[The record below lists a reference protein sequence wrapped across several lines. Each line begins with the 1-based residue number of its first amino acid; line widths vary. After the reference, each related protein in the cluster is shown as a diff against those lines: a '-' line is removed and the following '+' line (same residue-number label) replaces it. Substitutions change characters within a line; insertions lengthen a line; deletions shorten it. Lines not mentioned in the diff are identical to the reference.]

1 MQSMVPLPTPSK
13 LLALLALLV
22 TPQLQMLRWAIP
34 PALFALA
41 VIMEHPL
48 LLVMLMLAIHPLDA
62 KPVPAGTML
71 LLVLEQR
78 APLVLPAVTALAL
91 MLNAQ
96 VLVRSDHT
104 QLVALLLYL
113 VRLAMLVTPQ
123 LELEQ

>member
-1 MQSMVPLPTPSK
+1 M
-13 LLALLALLV
+13 LLV
-22 TPQLQMLRWAIP
+22 
-34 PALFALA
+34 
-41 VIMEHPL
+41 
-48 LLVMLMLAIHPLDA
+48 VM
-62 KPVPAGTML
+62 
-71 LLVLEQR
+71 
-78 APLVLPAVTALAL
+78 ALAL

>member
-1 MQSMVPLPTPSK
+1 
-13 LLALLALLV
+13 
-22 TPQLQMLRWAIP
+22 
-34 PALFALA
+34 
-41 VIMEHPL
+41 
-48 LLVMLMLAIHPLDA
+48 MLMLAIHPLDA
-62 KPVPAGTML
+62 KPVPAETML

-78 APLVLPAVTALAL
+78 APLVLPDVTALAL